1 MWRNLFNRAPCHDEW
16 LYLSWSYESCCERLS
31 GGITS
36 SQHYFYGTSGQ
47 QWWSRRCIYKAG
59 LGQLRH
65 HISSMLQRG
74 RTSKLKM
81 GLGLFFSSFFVSHLC
96 LLMLPTS
103 TAGEPLKEVG
113 VDFGALARTSASAI
127 SYGITQQGFA
137 ILGQSHLLFLITFY
151 CIILKIFVIFQLG
164 PFLACLDLWH
174 TPSWFQ
180 TEGRNCRSQLQ
191 F

>member
-1 MWRNLFNRAPCHDEW
+1 MYRNLFYRVPCHDEW
-16 LYLSWSYESCCERLS
+16 LYLSWSYKSCCERLS
-31 GGITS
+31 EDITS

-47 QWWSRRCIYKAG
+47 QWWNRWCIYKAG
-59 LGQLRH
+59 SPPSS
-65 HISSMLQRG
+65 HISSSLHRG
-74 RTSKLKM
+74 STLKLKM

-96 LLMLPTS
+96 LFMLPTS
-103 TAGEPLKEVG
+103 TAGEPLEEVG
-113 VDFGALARTSASAI
+113 IDFGALARTSASAI

-151 CIILKIFVIFQLG
+151 CIILKIFVIFQPG

-180 TEGRNCRSQLQ
+180 TEGSNCRSQLQ

>member
-1 MWRNLFNRAPCHDEW
+1 MSWWVTLSFLISWKLLWAFEWGHNIIPALFLWHFWPAVVKQVVHLQSRAGAGSP
-16 LYLSWSYESCCERLS
+16 
-31 GGITS
+31 
-36 SQHYFYGTSGQ
+36 
-47 QWWSRRCIYKAG
+47 RCS
-59 LGQLRH
+59 
-65 HISSMLQRG
+65 HISSRLHRG
-74 RTSKLKM
+74 STLKLKM
-81 GLGLFFSSFFVSHLC
+81 GLRLFFSSVFVSHVC
-96 LLMLPTS
+96 LFLLPTS
-103 TAGEPLKEVG
+103 TAGEPLEEVG

-180 TEGRNCRSQLQ
+180 TEGSNCRSQLQ
-191 F
+191 FWC

>member
-1 MWRNLFNRAPCHDEW
+1 MSWWVTLSFLILWKLLWAFEWGHNVIPALFLWPAVVKQVVHLQSRA
-16 LYLSWSYESCCERLS
+16 
-31 GGITS
+31 G
-36 SQHYFYGTSGQ
+36 
-47 QWWSRRCIYKAG
+47 AG
-59 LGQLRH
+59 SPTCS
-65 HISSMLQRG
+65 HISSSLHRG
-74 RTSKLKM
+74 STLKLKM
-81 GLGLFFSSFFVSHLC
+81 GLRLFFSRFFVSHLC
-96 LLMLPTS
+96 LFLLSTS
-103 TAGEPLKEVG
+103 TAGEPLEEVG